1 MCIICNVSIGDDVSA
16 IQRNVEAASKFR
28 MRRTMFLC
36 TASYRS
42 REWNKL
48 EEKREHQAPTIS
60 GASVP
65 GVWWEI
71 SHRGWPYA
79 TDEDKIP
86 KGVRTGRL
94 RAALEREE
102 AARAA
107 ASECQREVE

>member
-1 MCIICNVSIGDDVSA
+1 MCIICNVSIGDDASA

-36 TASYRS
+36 TASYRF
-42 REWNKL
+42 RGAHARTAAE
-48 EEKREHQAPTIS
+48 RQAPTIS
-60 GASVP
+60 GMSVP